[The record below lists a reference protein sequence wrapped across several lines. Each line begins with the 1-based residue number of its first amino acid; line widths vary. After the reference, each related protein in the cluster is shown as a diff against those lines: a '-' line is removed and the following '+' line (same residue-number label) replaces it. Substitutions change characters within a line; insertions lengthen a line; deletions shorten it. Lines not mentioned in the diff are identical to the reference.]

1 MNVEQFKQELKS
13 LKIIL
18 TPLQAKQLELYY
30 ELLVEW
36 NQKINLTAIIEKDQ
50 VYLKHFY
57 DSVTLTHIANFKEN
71 ATLCDIGSGAG
82 FPGIVLKIIFPHLDI
97 TLVDSL
103 QKRIKFLNIVI
114 KKLELQNIKA
124 IHSRI
129 EEYGKIKREHYDY
142 VTARAVA
149 HFSLILEYG
158 IPLLKVSGK
167 LLLMKA
173 NVEQEINESIHA
185 LTILNCKIEKQEEF
199 SLPFGAGHRTLI
211 CVSKEKPTSKNYPRK
226 YSEIK
231 KKKL

>member
-1 MNVEQFKQELKS
+1 MNVEQFKQELK
-13 LKIIL
+13 LLGIIL
-18 TPLQAKQLELYY
+18 TPLQEKQLESYY

-57 DSVTLTHIANFKEN
+57 DSVTLTLIVDFKKN

-82 FPGIVLKIIFPHLDI
+82 FPGIVLKIIFPNLEI

-103 QKRIKFLNIVI
+103 QKRINFLNIVI
-114 KKLELQNIKA
+114 EKLELQNIKA

-129 EEYGKIKREHYDY
+129 EEYGKIKREYYDY

-158 IPLLKVSGK
+158 SPLLKVNGK

-173 NVEQEINESIHA
+173 NVEQEITESRNA
-185 LTILNCKIEKQEEF
+185 LTILNCKIEKQEELE
-199 SLPFGAGHRTLI
+199 LPLEAGHRTLI
-211 CVSKEKPTSKNYPRK
+211 CVSKEKPTSKSYPRK
-226 YSEIK
+226 YSEMK
-231 KKKL
+231 KKRL